1 MQSFNKVKQN
11 KNLNS
16 KYRMAN
22 RSRRTRKNNT
32 KKNSRK
38 NTRKVGGKRKLN
50 GYMKFAQKTRPEI
63 LRANP
68 SLRSD
73 VVAVARKIG
82 EKWRSLSPAEK
93 ARY

>member
-1 MQSFNKVKQN
+1 
-11 KNLNS
+11 
-16 KYRMAN
+16 MAN
-22 RSRRTRKNNT
+22 RTRRNRKNNV
-32 KKNSRK
+32 KNSRK
-38 NTRKVGGKRKLN
+38 NTRKQRGGRKLN

-82 EKWRSLSPAEK
+82 EKWRALSATEK

>member
-1 MQSFNKVKQN
+1 
-11 KNLNS
+11 
-16 KYRMAN
+16 MA
-22 RSRRTRKNNT
+22 RRTRKNNALKN
-32 KKNSRK
+32 KK
-38 NTRKVGGKRKLN
+38 TRKQRGGRKLN

-63 LRANP
+63 LNANP

-82 EKWRSLSPAEK
+82 EKWRALSATEK

>member
-1 MQSFNKVKQN
+1 
-11 KNLNS
+11 
-16 KYRMAN
+16 MA
-22 RSRRTRKNNT
+22 RRTRKNNANKN
-32 KKNSRK
+32 KK
-38 NTRKVGGKRKLN
+38 TRKQRGGRKLN

-63 LRANP
+63 LSANP

-82 EKWRSLSPAEK
+82 EKWRALSATEK

>member
-1 MQSFNKVKQN
+1 
-11 KNLNS
+11 
-16 KYRMAN
+16 MAN
-22 RSRRTRKNNT
+22 RSRRTRKNNANKN
-32 KKNSRK
+32 KK
-38 NTRKVGGKRKLN
+38 TRKQRGGRKLN

-63 LRANP
+63 LRTNP

-82 EKWRSLSPAEK
+82 EKWRALSPAEK